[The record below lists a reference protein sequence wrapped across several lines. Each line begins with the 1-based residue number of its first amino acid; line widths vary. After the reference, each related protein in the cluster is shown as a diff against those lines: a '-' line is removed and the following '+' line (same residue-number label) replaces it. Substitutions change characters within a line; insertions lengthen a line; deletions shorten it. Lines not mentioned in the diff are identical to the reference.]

1 MDYTT
6 QPIAELTNGIII
18 EEYVKVDR
26 YNSDIYQTESEMEK
40 KLISDLVSGQQYTFF
55 DGKTP
60 ESLLSNLRQ
69 KIQELNNVSFSD
81 SEWQRFLDEYLDK
94 VSDGM
99 IEKTRKIQENHV
111 YDFIFDDGRI
121 KNIMI
126 IDKNNIHRNQLQ
138 VANQITQIGKHRN
151 RYDVT
156 ILVNGLPLVQIE
168 LKKRGVSMKEAFEQ
182 IHRYSKESFNNKH

>member
-60 ESLLSNLRQ
+60 LRP
-69 KIQELNNVSFSD
+69 VF
-81 SEWQRFLDEYLDK
+81 
-94 VSDGM
+94 
-99 IEKTRKIQENHV
+99 TRVRDTLK
-111 YDFIFDDGRI
+111 
-121 KNIMI
+121 
-126 IDKNNIHRNQLQ
+126 
-138 VANQITQIGKHRN
+138 IGK
-151 RYDVT
+151 
-156 ILVNGLPLVQIE
+156 PFPE
-168 LKKRGVSMKEAFEQ
+168 K
-182 IHRYSKESFNNKH
+182 